1 VSKIIVAGALLALLC
16 VSTVAQK
23 RLKSQLTSESKTHVD
38 DAAVRAQPPYQHRET
53 WYEFMLKQF
62 NPENVDY
69 GRWLEERRQEFIEGR
84 IKNPYFGCT
93 VFLSLALFVMSA
105 VCVKQW
111 IDHRR
116 CLSITA
122 EMMADIYRQDS
133 YSRQVA
139 HEAIERYNKHIEH
152 CNRTIEAGENALTPA
167 ANNEVDQLR
176 TELMRVAEE
185 RDCVIRERDIA
196 REDSRKRAEI
206 LADMSVR
213 LESLTTKLGGANQAK
228 TSADLREADSKL
240 IAHINNLQEQLYT
253 ERNHNR
259 RLRGG

>member
-1 VSKIIVAGALLALLC
+1 MSKVIVVGALVALLC
-16 VSTVAQK
+16 LSTVAHKASQ
-23 RLKSQLTSESKTHVD
+23 SQLSSAKTHAD
-38 DAAVRAQPPYQHRET
+38 DPAVGAQAPYQHRDT
-53 WYEFMLKQF
+53 WYEFMLKQV

-69 GRWLEERRQEFIEGR
+69 GRWLEERRQEFIQGR

-93 VFLSLALFVMSA
+93 LFLSLALFVMSA

-116 CLSITA
+116 CMSITA
-122 EMMADIYRQDS
+122 EMMADLYRQDS

-139 HEAIERYNKHIEH
+139 HEAIDRYNKHIER
-152 CNRTIEAGENALTPA
+152 CNRAIEARENALAAPA
-167 ANNEVDQLR
+167 ANNEVEQLR

-185 RDCVIRERDIA
+185 RDTVIRERDIA
-196 REDSRKRAEI
+196 REDLRKKAEI
-206 LADMSVR
+206 LADLSVR
-213 LESLTTKLGGANQAK
+213 LEALTKSGGANVGK
-228 TSADLREADSKL
+228 TSADLRGADGKL
-240 IAHINNLQEQLYT
+240 IAHINNLQEQLYA